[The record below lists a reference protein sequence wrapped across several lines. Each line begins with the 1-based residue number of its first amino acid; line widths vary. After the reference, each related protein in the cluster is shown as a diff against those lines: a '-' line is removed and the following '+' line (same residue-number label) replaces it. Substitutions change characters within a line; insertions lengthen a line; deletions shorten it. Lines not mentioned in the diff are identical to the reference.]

1 METMA
6 AKAQNELSARDPQMD
21 KSNVLIKFMG
31 DKGESFLFKDGSILE
46 FEDEYQSGTTISEPK
61 KDLEIILVPVGGT
74 EEEPSDEFVMLLM
87 DKAKDGIEITLNQR
101 EVGMKVERTVLE
113 EMPEVYLD
121 KVGMEKELELLGL
134 NPKVIKSA
142 LAEKNDELNNTY
154 IEKFVSKITENI
166 GSKFKRAGQKM
177 RR

>member
-1 METMA
+1 MESMA

-31 DKGESFLFKDGSILE
+31 DKGESFLFKDGSVLG
-46 FEDEYQSGTTISEPK
+46 FEDEYQSGTTITEPK
-61 KDLEIILVPVGGT
+61 KDMELTLVSVGGT
-74 EEEPSDEFVMLLM
+74 EEDPADEFVMLLM

-101 EVGMKVERTVLE
+101 EVGMKIERTVLE

-121 KVGMEKELELLGL
+121 KAGMEKELELLGL

-142 LAEKNDELNNTY
+142 LAEKNDELNNSY

-166 GSKFKRAGQKM
+166 GNKFKRTGQKM